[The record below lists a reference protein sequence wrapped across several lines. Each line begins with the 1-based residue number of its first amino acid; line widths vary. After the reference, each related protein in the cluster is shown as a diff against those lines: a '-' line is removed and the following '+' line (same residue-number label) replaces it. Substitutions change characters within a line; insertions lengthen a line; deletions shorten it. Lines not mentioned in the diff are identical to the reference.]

1 MTAKPVRLIIP
12 FAVTCLGIALFSAM
26 DGFMKQL
33 SIDLGAYN
41 AMLWRTMTGAI
52 LGGSLFALR
61 REALPKRETMRL
73 HLVRGTISA
82 FMATTFF
89 WGIARVPLA
98 EGMALSFIAP
108 LITLYLAAVLLGEK
122 IQPRAIIAS
131 LLGLAGVGVILASR
145 LGSADYDEQV
155 LWGIGS
161 IFVSAVLYAY
171 NLILQRQQA
180 QVATPV
186 EVGFFQSLIAC
197 SVLALASPF
206 LAAVPGPSHWPYIII
221 SAVLAFTSLVLISWA
236 YARAEA
242 QMLVTAEYTA
252 FIWAALLGWIMF
264 REPVSGATISGAI
277 LIVAGCIIATRQK
290 PEHIEATAT

>member
-1 MTAKPVRLIIP
+1 
-12 FAVTCLGIALFSAM
+12 
-26 DGFMKQL
+26 MKQL

-52 LGGSLFALR
+52 LGGTLFAVR
-61 REALPKRETMRL
+61 REMLPKRETMRL
-73 HLVRGTISA
+73 HLIRGTISA

-122 IQPRAIIAS
+122 IKPRAIVAS
-131 LLGLAGVGVILASR
+131 LLGLSGVGVILAGR
-145 LGSADYDEQV
+145 LGATQYDEQV
-155 LWGIGS
+155 VWGIAS

-197 SVLALASPF
+197 SVLALVSPF
-206 LAAVPGPSHWPYIII
+206 FAVVPGPSHWPYIII
-221 SAVLAFTSLVLISWA
+221 SAVLAFISLVLISWA

-242 QMLVTAEYTA
+242 QTLVTAEYTA
-252 FIWAALLGWIMF
+252 FIWAALLGWVMF
-264 REPVSGATISGAI
+264 REPVSAATMSGAI

-290 PEHIEATAT
+290 PDPIEAIAI